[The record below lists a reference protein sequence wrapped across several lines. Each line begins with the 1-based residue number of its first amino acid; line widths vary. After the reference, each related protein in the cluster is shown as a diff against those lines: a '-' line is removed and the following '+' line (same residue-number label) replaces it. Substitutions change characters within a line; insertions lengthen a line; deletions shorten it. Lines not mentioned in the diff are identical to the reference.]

1 MTCLC
6 RFMHLNTWPLR
17 DEDVWDSYKTFQEII
32 TEGNKSLWAE
42 LDAWQPGTTSCSL
55 SAA

>member
-32 TEGNKSLWAE
+32 TEGNRSLWAE
-42 LDAWQPGTTSCSL
+42 LDAWQPGPTSCSL